1 MAFHTNFSRI
11 FHPCK
16 LVPHFHVSHFQSPRA
31 SLTYASRGKKLT
43 ANPGRVHNTARSAV
57 RSRRHPIHRRAGR
70 QVSASVVLRRD
81 TAMIVSRP
89 AINSLA
95 VRPTDRPRFHKSQ
108 VIRRRRNPPARRGRP
123 ASLIAVAISVCCA
136 SQGGRGAG
144 VGVSRADGPRAR
156 RRRTDGYRHR
166 QRIYLLAASVCGK
179 NTGGLGQTIHAQPL
193 TTPIVT
199 LQMFS
204 SSCSM

>member
-1 MAFHTNFSRI
+1 MSRHSSI
-11 FHPCK
+11 HSTVLIRYLCVTDKYCTMRMPYIRVARQK
-16 LVPHFHVSHFQSPRA
+16 NSPRTRGEFTTRRVQ
-31 SLTYASRGKKLT
+31 LYAVVDTLSI
-43 ANPGRVHNTARSAV
+43 AEQAD
-57 RSRRHPIHRRAGR
+57 R

-81 TAMIVSRP
+81 TAIIVSRP

-193 TTPIVT
+193 TTLIVT
-199 LQMFS
+199 LQRFS